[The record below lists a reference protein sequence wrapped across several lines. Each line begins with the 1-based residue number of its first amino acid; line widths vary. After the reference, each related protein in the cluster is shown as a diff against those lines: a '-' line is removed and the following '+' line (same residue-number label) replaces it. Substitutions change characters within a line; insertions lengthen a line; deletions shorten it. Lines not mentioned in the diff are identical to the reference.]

1 MNRDLFFKYLEHPEI
16 MGNRSILPLE
26 ELVRKYPYFQTA
38 RLLLL
43 KNLHNQGDIKF
54 DDELKNTALYVPS
67 RKKIFYLLN
76 KVNLLSDEQVY
87 LKQTHSETILEPEPQ
102 APNEEEGFYFELFT
116 DEQTA
121 LQEET
126 NQNLEILPDLETF
139 VPYPAFDLIED
150 TENDETQNETH
161 KNRKQLLI
169 EKFITEQPRI
179 ITPPAS
185 PNAVVFQKNLAEQ
198 QGEPEFFTETLA
210 KVYVKQGLYEK
221 AKITYQKLSLK
232 FPEKSIYF
240 AGQIEKI
247 DRLINNQ

>member
-1 MNRDLFFKYLEHPEI
+1 MNRDLFFKYLEHPEL

-87 LKQTHSETILEPEPQ
+87 LKQTYPETISEPEPQ
-102 APNEEEGFYFELFT
+102 SNDNDEGFYFELFT

-126 NQNLEILPDLETF
+126 NQNQEILTDLDTII
-139 VPYPAFDLIED
+139 PYTAFDLIED
-150 TENDETQNETH
+150 TENNENQNGTQ

-179 ITPPAS
+179 ITPQAL
-185 PNAVVFQKNLAEQ
+185 PNEMALQKNLAEE

-210 KVYVKQGLYEK
+210 KVYIKQGLYEK
-221 AKITYQKLSLK
+221 AKTTYQKLSLK